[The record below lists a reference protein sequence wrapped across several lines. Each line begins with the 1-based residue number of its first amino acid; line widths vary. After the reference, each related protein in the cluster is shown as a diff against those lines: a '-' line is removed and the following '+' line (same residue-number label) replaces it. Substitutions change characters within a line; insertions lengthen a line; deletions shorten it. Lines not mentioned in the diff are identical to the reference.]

1 MAELPDSGPPP
12 SGSPASGP
20 PEPDDPTP
28 VHLPAPSATDP
39 LPAQARPRL
48 RPLPLLLALG
58 AGSVAL
64 VGLGVSMVDR
74 LAEALYDRH
83 RQQLERQLGAVLGH
97 QLVLGPYRGIGW
109 FGLQLGETRVLPKS
123 DDPSTITASGL
134 ALSLDPLSSLRRRLP
149 VLDLRLDGLDVDLR
163 RNPAGGYWRFGPAVP
178 GQAPPRLDLRLRL
191 GRPARLR
198 APDLRLDVPV
208 QGHAAVSP
216 HLQELTGGFSF
227 GSPTAGPA
235 PLQLVGG
242 GNWSEGRWRGSLLS
256 RRFDLAQLT
265 RSLSLPGQL
274 RGRADGRL
282 QLAWNRNR
290 PECQGDLRLRGV
302 RWRSGP
308 DQPALELAAPLL
320 QCRAASVRLPST
332 PWRWGE
338 LGGQVAL
345 RAGWGERQLAV
356 EAIEVRRGGS
366 WLRGRGRVGSRLDL
380 IGRWRLQPG
389 DLPLPSAI
397 PADLIGGD
405 VVGDLQ
411 LAGSWRQPTLTS
423 SLLQRANPLLEAWRA
438 RIVWRNDALLLTDF
452 SSTHLQAR
460 GRLPLALSGGRRVR
474 VGDLSLETRLHA
486 YPLQRLGPL
495 FGTKLGGLLSAEGT
509 VRGPLAALTPAF
521 RLQLDRPRA
530 GPLQIPELWQGSW
543 RGEPAGG
550 GRLAMRPSGRD
561 GLLQARFDR
570 RWVPTAISLDRQG
583 GRLQLEGSPRAYQW
597 QARDFPL
604 AGLQLALGSRGLF
617 QSLQGT
623 LAGAGV
629 LELQPLAFRGRVELE
644 RAGVLG
650 VTAGLVRLEGAYA
663 QRRYRARGDV
673 ALLDGGTLDIDWSGR
688 WRGAYQARIRG
699 DSLSDSLVRQLLEAW
714 PRWHGRLAVTPG
726 RAADLGSLLIDT
738 LGASIDAQLAALNR
752 AHAAV
757 AFGRQQQ
764 RLNLSSAER
773 LDRLAARFNLVA
785 DLSGPRLIDTRVDL
799 RMSGHLWLPG
809 QDRDQ
814 ALTADPLR
822 LSLQGPVRLGD
833 GQLSLSGVPLALLAL
848 LTPVPAELR
857 GTLAAQVRYRL
868 ATTPALA
875 VELALED
882 AGLGE
887 TALSLERGTV
897 SLDRDALQLD
907 LALRAAEAGGG
918 IELVGRVPLDSR
930 QDGVELRL
938 SSRDD
943 GLLFLSRLAGPGVR
957 WKDGRADLQLL
968 VRGSL
973 QRPLAN
979 GFLRVQ
985 NGELDLAGQPVQE
998 LQATVLFDF
1007 EQLILQ
1013 EFTAQVA
1020 RKGKLSGAGSLGLL
1034 SPELTN
1040 EGKPAQLLFRV
1051 QDVPVSFP
1059 RIRAI
1064 SNGELIAGGSL
1075 AGLLVSGELAL
1086 AKGSINVQPGRLEAE
1101 NGSGSTEAATTKS
1114 ATKSTTEAATVA
1126 ELAEQRWTFQQPLV
1140 LFGAEV
1146 ESRTSEQLRAL
1157 IPNLSRVRF
1166 EDLRLRL
1173 GPDLAVAVPGLAN
1186 FQTEGN
1192 LRIEGPFDPSITA
1205 RGVLRLRQ
1213 GRLGLFTTTF
1223 TLDPGAPNVAVFT
1236 PSMGLIPYLDI
1247 TLRTRVSDSLNVG
1260 GVYSEASGAAPQLSP
1275 SVAQLETQG
1284 AFSSLNQLNLVQVYL
1299 SVSGPADRLAD
1310 NISLRSSP
1318 PLPQQRL
1325 LALIGGNSL
1334 AGVVGSGAGAALAT
1348 VLGQSLLS
1356 PILGTLGDAFG
1367 QRLSL
1372 AIYPAYVN
1380 QAVNR
1385 SSEQRSER
1393 VPPQLVVA
1401 TEVGIDLTDRLSAS
1415 VLAAPNVDNVPPQL
1429 NLTLKASE
1437 LINLQGSVDTEG
1449 AWQTQLQVFFRF

>member
-1 MAELPDSGPPP
+1 MA
-12 SGSPASGP
+12 
-20 PEPDDPTP
+20 
-28 VHLPAPSATDP
+28 
-39 LPAQARPRL
+39 
-48 RPLPLLLALG
+48 
-58 AGSVAL
+58 
-64 VGLGVSMVDR
+64 DR
-74 LAEALYDRH
+74 LAESLYDRH
-83 RQQLERQLGAVLGH
+83 RLQLERQLGAVLGH
-97 QLVLGPYRGIGW
+97 QLVLGPYRGISW
-109 FGLQLGETRVLPKS
+109 FGLQLGETKLLPES
-123 DDPSTITASGL
+123 DDPSRITASGL

-149 VLDLRLDGLDVDLR
+149 VLELRLDGLDLDLR
-163 RNPAGGYWRFGPAVP
+163 RNLAGGVWRFGPVVS

-191 GRPARLR
+191 GRSARLR

-208 QGHAAVSP
+208 QGQVSISP
-216 HLQELTGGFSF
+216 HRQEIAAGLSF
-227 GSPTAGPA
+227 GSPGAGPA

-242 GNWSEGRWRGSLLS
+242 GNWSQGRWRGSLLT

-265 RSLSLPGQL
+265 PSLALPGQL

-282 QLAWNRNR
+282 QLAWARNR
-290 PECQGDLRLRGV
+290 PQCQGDLRLRGV
-302 RWRSGP
+302 SWRSGP
-308 DQPALELAAPLL
+308 DQPSVELASPLL
-320 QCRAASVRLPST
+320 QCREGTVRLPST
-332 PWRWGE
+332 PWRWGK

-345 RAGWGERQLAV
+345 RAGWGERQLTV
-356 EAIEVRRGGS
+356 EAIEMRRGAS

-380 IGRWRLQPG
+380 TGRWRLQPG
-389 DLPLPSAI
+389 DLPLPSGI
-397 PADLIGGD
+397 PAGLIGGE

-423 SLLQRANPLLEAWRA
+423 NLRQSVNPLLAAWRA
-438 RIVWRNDALLLTDF
+438 QLVWRKDGLLLTAFNSD
-452 SSTHLQAR
+452 HLQAR
-460 GRLPLALSGGRRVR
+460 GRLPLGLSGGRGVR
-474 VGDLSLETRLHA
+474 VGDLTLETRLRA

-495 FGTKLGGLLSAEGT
+495 FGTQLGGLLSAEGT

-521 RLQLDRPRA
+521 QLQVERPRA
-530 GPLQIPELWQGSW
+530 GPLQLAERWQGSW
-543 RGEPAGG
+543 QGEPTGG
-550 GRLAMRPSGRD
+550 GRLAMRPSGRE
-561 GLLQARFDR
+561 GLLQARLDR
-570 RWVPTAISLDRQG
+570 RWVPVAISLDRQG
-583 GRLQLEGSPRAYQW
+583 GRLQLDGSPRAYRW
-597 QARDFPL
+597 QARAFPL

-617 QSLQGT
+617 QSLQGQ

-650 VTAGLVRLEGAYA
+650 VTASRVRLEGAYA
-663 QRRYRARGDV
+663 QRRYQARGAV
-673 ALLDGGTLDIDWSGR
+673 ALLDGGTLDLDWSGR

-699 DSLSDSLVRQLLEAW
+699 ESLSDSLVRQLLDAW
-714 PRWHGRLAVTPG
+714 PRWHGRQAALPG
-726 RAADLGSLLIDT
+726 RAADLGALLIDT

-752 AHAAV
+752 AHAAA
-757 AFGRQQQ
+757 AFGLQQQ
-764 RLNLSSAER
+764 RLTLSSAER
-773 LDRLAARFNLVA
+773 LDRLAARFNLTA

-799 RMSGHLWLPG
+799 QMSGHLWLPG

-814 ALTADPLR
+814 ALTGDPLR
-822 LSLQGPVRLGD
+822 LSLQGPVRLGG

-868 ATTPALA
+868 ASTPALA
-875 VELALED
+875 VDLALEE

-887 TALSLERGTV
+887 TDLSLERGTV
-897 SLDRDALQLD
+897 SLEGDALQLD

-918 IELVGRVPLDSR
+918 IELVGQVPLDPR

-1013 EFTAQVA
+1013 EFKAQVA
-1020 RKGKLSGAGSLGLL
+1020 RQGKLSGAGSLGLF
-1034 SPELTN
+1034 SPELTS
-1040 EGKPAQLLFRV
+1040 EGKPAQLTFQV

-1086 AKGSINVQPGRLEAE
+1086 AKGAINVQPGQLEPE
-1101 NGSGSTEAATTKS
+1101 NATAPTDTAPDTASKAAPK
-1114 ATKSTTEAATVA
+1114 AAKKAATVT
-1126 ELAEQRWTFQQPLV
+1126 ELAEQRWTFEKPLV

-1260 GVYSEASGAAPQLSP
+1260 GVYSEASGGAPQLAP
-1275 SVAQLETQG
+1275 SVAQLESQG

-1401 TEVGIDLTDRLSAS
+1401 TEVGLDLTDRLSAS